1 MRFFDREAELAE
13 LHEIAARSEEVAQF
27 TVVPGRRRVG
37 KTSLVLKSLENE
49 TFVYLFVERKSE
61 KDLCKSD
68 ARINLIVSGS
78 VNTLMV
84 KLFRN
89 KKAPL
94 YGRLLGCLIL
104 DLVQKGPDIYGLRC
118 PLPVRRT
125 LRREWRKQIDNKLGP
140 LFRREGR
147 YEQRPRRLQFLAEGP
162 EACLKEI
169 RGVMPE
175 GRRLRQMPLFC

>member
-1 MRFFDREAELAE
+1 MMSFFNREAELAE

-27 TVVPGRRRVG
+27 TVVTGRRRVG

-104 DLVQKGPDIYGLRC
+104 DLVQKGPDIYGSVYD
-118 PLPVRRT
+118 VRYLYGELYGVNGESKSTTNSVRYFDAKVDMSKGHAVFNFS
-125 LRREWRKQIDNKLGP
+125 LKDLKLV
-140 LFRREGR
+140 
-147 YEQRPRRLQFLAEGP
+147 
-162 EACLKEI
+162 LKKSE
-169 RGVMPE
+169 E
-175 GRRLRQMPLFC
+175 